1 MSAARQLAPPRVAL
15 AALARASEHV
25 RLHHGRP
32 PRHGAGIVARRVR
45 RNVRDELEVLLDH
58 ALVELAAAW
67 CLADPA
73 VPASDRADP
82 RTERL
87 AAIER
92 RAFRIAGIAPISPER
107 AAFEAAMRPM
117 LALGQSGSAPLWRV
131 YGTVARSIAT
141 LHRCGPMDAIA
152 A

>member
-1 MSAARQLAPPRVAL
+1 MSAARPPAPPRVAL

-45 RNVRDELEVLLDH
+45 RNVREELEVLLDH
-58 ALVELAAAW
+58 ALVELAVAW
-67 CLADPA
+67 CLVDPA

-82 RTERL
+82 RAERL

-92 RAFRIAGIAPISPER
+92 RALRIARIAPPER
-107 AAFEAAMRPM
+107 AAFEAAM
-117 LALGQSGSAPLWRV
+117 LVFGQGGDEPLWRV

-141 LHRCGPMDAIA
+141 LHRLGPVAAIA

>member
-1 MSAARQLAPPRVAL
+1 MSGARPPAPPRVAL

-45 RNVRDELEVLLDH
+45 RNVREELEVLLDH

-82 RTERL
+82 RAERL

-92 RAFRIAGIAPISPER
+92 RAFRIAGIAPRSPER
-107 AAFEAAMRPM
+107 AAFEAAMLVFRR
-117 LALGQSGSAPLWRV
+117 GGDAPLWRV

-141 LHRCGPMDAIA
+141 LHRCGLMDAIA